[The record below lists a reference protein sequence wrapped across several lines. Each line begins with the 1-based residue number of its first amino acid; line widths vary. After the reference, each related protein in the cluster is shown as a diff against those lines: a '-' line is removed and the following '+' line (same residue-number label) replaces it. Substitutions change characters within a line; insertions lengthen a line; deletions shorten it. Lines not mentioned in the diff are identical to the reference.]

1 MPIHTVLGP
10 IDPDQLGLTSMHE
23 HLLID
28 CRDRYNEPDTPP
40 PAGEEV
46 RIENLGW
53 LHWNNQGLLDNLVVD
68 DAAVVATELEAF
80 AAAGGS
86 GVVDMTNIGLGREV
100 ERLPE
105 IARNSGAQVMIGCGW
120 YLDPT
125 HPAEVRE
132 SGPERLAEM
141 IVAELRDGVGETGVR
156 PALIGE
162 IGSSHPV
169 TDGERK
175 VLTAAAWAAVET
187 GAAVNVHIEAS
198 GTHGVEVAE
207 LLIGEGMTPDR
218 VILSHMDERMDLDY
232 HLAVAATGAVLEF
245 DTFGMEAWWK
255 VPDRD
260 PTDDV
265 RMRGLAELIG
275 RGLGERLV
283 LGCDVFTKTCH
294 RAWGGQGYQHLP
306 ARVAPMLRDHFGVSA
321 AELETILVH
330 TPRRLLDRP

>member
-10 IDPDQLGLTSMHE
+10 IDPAQLGVTSMHE

-28 CRDRYNEPDTPP
+28 CRVLHVEPDTPP

-53 LHWNNQGLLDNLVVD
+53 LHWNNQGLADNLVVD
-68 DAAVVATELEAF
+68 DDSVVATELEAF

-86 GVVDMTNIGLGREV
+86 GVVDMTNIGLGRRV

-105 IARNSGAQVMIGCGW
+105 IARRSGAQVMIGCGW
-120 YLDPT
+120 YLHPT
-125 HPAEVRE
+125 HPPEVEE
-132 SGPERLAEM
+132 SSPERLAEL
-141 IVAELRDGVGETGVR
+141 IVGELTDGVGETGVR

-162 IGSSHPV
+162 IGSGHPV
-169 TDGERK
+169 TERERK
-175 VLTAAAWAAVET
+175 VLRAAAWAAVET
-187 GAAVNVHIEAS
+187 AAAVNVHVEPA
-198 GTHGVEVAE
+198 GDHGVEIAR
-207 LLIGEGMTPDR
+207 LLIGEGMAPER
-218 VILSHMDERMDLDY
+218 VVLSHMDERLDLDY
-232 HLAVAATGAVLEF
+232 HLAVAATGVVLEF

-260 PTDDV
+260 PTDG
-265 RMRGLAELIG
+265 MRFARVAELIR
-275 RGLGERLV
+275 RGHLEQLV

-294 RAWGGQGYQHLP
+294 RRWGGQGYQHLP
-306 ARVAPMLRDHFGVSA
+306 ARVAPMLRDHHGVA
-321 AELETILVH
+321 EEELETMLVR

>member
-10 IDPDQLGLTSMHE
+10 IEPDQLGLTSMHE

-28 CRDRYNEPDTPP
+28 CRVLHVEPETPP
-40 PAGEEV
+40 PAGDQV

-86 GVVDMTNIGLGREV
+86 GVVDMTNVGLGRDV
-100 ERLPE
+100 ARLPE
-105 IARNSGAQVMIGCGW
+105 IARNSGTHVMIGAGW
-120 YLDPT
+120 YLHPT
-125 HPAEVRE
+125 HPPEVE
-132 SGPERLAEM
+132 ASSPERLAEL
-141 IVAELRDGVGETGVR
+141 IVAELREGVDGTGIR

-169 TDGERK
+169 TERERK
-175 VLTAAAWAAVET
+175 VLTAAAWAAIET
-187 GAAVNVHIEAS
+187 GAAVNVHVEPA
-198 GTHGVEVAE
+198 GAHGVEVAK
-207 LLIGEGMTPDR
+207 LLTGEGMDPTR
-218 VILSHMDERMDLDY
+218 IVLSHMDERMDLDY
-232 HLAVAATGAVLEF
+232 HLAVAATGVVLEF

-255 VPDRD
+255 IPDRD
-260 PTDDV
+260 PTDGV
-265 RMRGLAELIG
+265 RMGRVAELLS
-275 RGLGERLV
+275 RGLGDRLV

-306 ARVAPMLRDHFGVSA
+306 ARVAPMLRDHFGVA
-321 AELETILVH
+321 AEELETMLVH